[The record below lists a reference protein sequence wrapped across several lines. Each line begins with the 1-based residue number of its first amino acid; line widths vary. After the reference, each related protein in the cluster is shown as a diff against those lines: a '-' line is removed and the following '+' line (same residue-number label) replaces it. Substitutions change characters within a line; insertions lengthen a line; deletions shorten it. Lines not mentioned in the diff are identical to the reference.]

1 MPQVDVNW
9 LAVVVSGV
17 VSMMI
22 GFVYYAKPVFGKMWM
37 KEVGKTEK
45 EIQEGA
51 STSMYVMM
59 FISSLVLAYVMT
71 HFVSYSGAES
81 AMDGAITG
89 FWAWLG
95 FAATAGFA
103 TNLFSGKSMRLF
115 AINYGYHLVDFVV
128 IGAIVAQ
135 WMK

>member
-1 MPQVDVNW
+1 MSQVDVNW

-17 VSMMI
+17 ASMII
-22 GFVYYAKPVFGKMWM
+22 GFVYYAKPVLGKMWM

-45 EIQEGA
+45 EIKDGA
-51 STSMYVMM
+51 SSSMYVMM
-59 FISSLVLAYVMT
+59 FVSSLVLAYVMT
-71 HFVSYSGAES
+71 HFVSYAGAKD
-81 AMDGAITG
+81 AMDGATTG
-89 FWAWLG
+89 FWVWLG
-95 FAATAGFA
+95 FAATTGFA

-128 IGAIVAQ
+128 IGAIVAG